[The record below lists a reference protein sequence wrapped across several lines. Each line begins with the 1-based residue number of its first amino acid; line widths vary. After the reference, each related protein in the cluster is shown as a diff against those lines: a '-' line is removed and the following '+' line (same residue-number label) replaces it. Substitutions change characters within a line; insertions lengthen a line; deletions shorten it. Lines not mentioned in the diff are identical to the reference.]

1 MHAKMMKM
9 LAGKKDLS
17 DKEKKAKMDVASSLR
32 DDMADH
38 MKQKLAKPIK
48 KVSVMADSDSNLQ
61 KGLDK
66 AKELAQSGPMMDS
79 DEDMMADGG
88 EVDMDSDQD
97 KLQSA
102 QDSMRK
108 AFGYAEGGEVE
119 NDANDLN
126 DAEMEEPHEE
136 QIHDRMSSPDEE
148 ETKYGDEQEDDSDE
162 EENEFHGLD
171 MHEVNDKL
179 NKLMKMKSKMESK

>member
-38 MKQKLAKPIK
+38 MKAKLAKPAVK
-48 KVSVMADSDSNLQ
+48 KVSVMADNDHDLQ
-61 KGLDK
+61 AGLDH
-66 AKELAQSGPMMDS
+66 AKQLASSMPQDS

-88 EVDMDSDQD
+88 EVDNEDPTQTF
-97 KLQSA
+97 
-102 QDSMRK
+102 QDSFRK
-108 AFGYAEGGEVE
+108 ATHYAEGGEVE
-119 NDANDLN
+119 DDANDLD
-126 DAEMEEPHEE
+126 DAEMEEPNEE
-136 QIHDRMSSPDEE
+136 QIHDRMSSPEEE
-148 ETKYGDEQEDDSDE
+148 ETKYGDEQEDDSQE
-162 EENEFHGLD
+162 EQDEFHGLD

-179 NKLMKMKSKMESK
+179 QKLMKMKSKMESK

>member
-48 KVSVMADSDSNLQ
+48 KVSVMADSDSNLK

-66 AKELAQSGPMMDS
+66 AKELVQSGPMMDS